1 MTVSMEGF
9 EADGSRVRYSF
20 DQVCLDGGRAPEDAG
35 MSSSTGDSDRSRDS
49 SGRVR
54 VGSIER
60 CAPDDVVAVSRS
72 VARR

>member
-1 MTVSMEGF
+1 
-9 EADGSRVRYSF
+9 
-20 DQVCLDGGRAPEDAG
+20 LDGGRAPEDAG